1 MEQEF
6 SLSDLFKMIRKHWLA
21 IVITTVIGI
30 AAAFVLSFFVLTPK
44 YQASVDILVN
54 RKQDNQVNQLS
65 DQQADV
71 QMINTY
77 KDIITKSVVLNPVR
91 EKMAAEDHYKIS
103 LAALENNVAVTNEQN
118 SQVFTVS
125 ITDNNAAY
133 ATKMANMVATTFKQ
147 RVKKILSINN
157 VTIIS
162 DAQKPKSPVSP
173 NKKRNLLIGAVLG
186 LVIGVA
192 LAFIMEITDHNVKDT
207 DFLTNEMGLTK
218 LGVVGHYHHSKDQGA
233 NQAKALQNT
242 AEVSAGEPK
251 LAEHRTQPRT
261 SSKRV

>member
-6 SLSDLFKMIRKHWLA
+6 SLGDLFKIIRKHWSA
-21 IVITTVIGI
+21 IVITTVLGI
-30 AAAFVLSFFVLTPK
+30 VIAGVLSFFVMTPK

-54 RKQDNQVNQLS
+54 RKQDNAMNQLS

-91 EKMAAEDHYKIS
+91 EKLAAEDHYNIS
-103 LAALENNVAVTNEQN
+103 LAQLENNIAVTNEQN

-125 ITDNNAAY
+125 ITDENAAY
-133 ATKMANMVATTFKQ
+133 ATKMANLVAVTFKQ

-157 VTIIS
+157 VTIIA

-173 NKKRNLLIGAVLG
+173 KKQRNLLIGAVLG
-186 LVIGVA
+186 LIVGVGI
-192 LAFIMEITDHNVKDT
+192 AFLIELTDHNVKDV
-207 DFLTNEMGLTK
+207 DFLTKEMGLTK
-218 LGVVGHYHHSKDQGA
+218 LGVVGHYHHSKNHAAAQ
-233 NQAKALQNT
+233 NQALQQAVQKPADPAT
-242 AEVSAGEPK
+242 GVRP
-251 LAEHRTQPRT
+251 QPRAT
-261 SSKRV
+261 TKRV

>member
-6 SLSDLFKMIRKHWLA
+6 SLGDLFKIIRKHWSA
-21 IVITTVIGI
+21 IVLTTVLGI
-30 AAAFVLSFFVLTPK
+30 VIAGVLSFFVMTPK

-54 RKQDNQVNQLS
+54 RKQDNAMNQLS

-91 EKMAAEDHYKIS
+91 EKLATEDHYKIS
-103 LAALENNVAVTNEQN
+103 LAQLESNIAVTNEQN

-125 ITDNNAAY
+125 ITDENAAY
-133 ATKMANMVATTFKQ
+133 ATKMANLVAVTFKQ

-157 VTIIS
+157 VTIIA
-162 DAQKPKSPVSP
+162 DAQKPKSPVLP
-173 NKKRNLLIGAVLG
+173 KNQRNILIGAVLG
-186 LVIGVA
+186 LIIGVGI
-192 LAFIMEITDHNVKDT
+192 AFLIELTDHNVKDV

-218 LGVVGHYHHSKDQGA
+218 LGIVGHYHHSKNHTATQNQVVQQPLASNPADQPGA
-233 NQAKALQNT
+233 R
-242 AEVSAGEPK
+242 P
-251 LAEHRTQPRT
+251 QPRAT
-261 SSKRV
+261 TKRV